1 MCVHVTMLHNINSI
15 VMSQVL
21 LQTASYI
28 FQEIIEL
35 AAADRGSIILH
46 LSPAFT
52 PNNITIKL
60 F

>member
-1 MCVHVTMLHNINSI
+1 
-15 VMSQVL
+15 MSQVL

-28 FQEIIEL
+28 FQKIIEL
-35 AAADRGSIILH
+35 AAADRGSIIVH